1 MQRVKPGQ
9 ILIPHRSFSDK
20 RLTGNG
26 FRQRENS
33 AEKCN
38 FRETGMRKQLIP
50 TILFSRKNRNRN
62 GSNRCNSNPPG
73 SFQIKDKTE
82 NGFGNEITERKAWLS
97 RNWNAK
103 ATTSNLS
110 FSQKNGNATGSTEA
124 IPFPHRIFQIKINRK
139 WFQQRDNSAEARTSR
154 NRNAKATNFP
164 TFLTTVHTQ
173 NQIIFSLSNQR

>member
-82 NGFGNEITERKAWLS
+82 NGFGNEITERKARLS

-139 WFQQRDNSAEARTSR
+139 WFQQRDNSAES
-154 NRNAKATNFP
+154 TNFEKP
-164 TFLTTVHTQ
+164 ECE
-173 NQIIFSLSNQR
+173 SNQLPNLLNNRTYAKSNHIFIE

>member
-1 MQRVKPGQ
+1 MLAYGRQGWFLYVLFGHETGEYRILCKKNLILPSVRTGHYPKKKMQRVRPKQ

-26 FRQRENS
+26 FRQRDNR

-38 FRETGMRKQLIP
+38 FRGTGMRKQPIP
-50 TILFSRKNRNRN
+50 TFLFSRKNRNRN
-62 GSNRCNSNPPG
+62 GSNRCNSNPSG

-82 NGFGNEITERKAWLS
+82 NGFGNEITERKARLS

-124 IPFPHRIFQIKINRK
+124 IPFPHR
-139 WFQQRDNSAEARTSR
+139 S
-154 NRNAKATNFP
+154 
-164 TFLTTVHTQ
+164 
-173 NQIIFSLSNQR
+173 FSESD